1 MVITQDMMGGE
12 WEQAARHMRIELEGW
27 LEGRDIRTKLGLVDK
42 AAQAA
47 DRTPTKGALFAL
59 DQAVLELER
68 AVAQHEHRVSELRR
82 EAGYFVA
89 AVHQARALAANQP
102 NPKTPEELEAEETA
116 RLIALS
122 EIGLDRLGLL
132 YGIPE
137 PRSVRHR
144 K

>member
-1 MVITQDMMGGE
+1 MGITQDMMGGE
-12 WEQAARHMRIELEGW
+12 WEQAARHIRIELEGW
-27 LEGRDIRTKLGLVDK
+27 IHGHAVTLKVNRVRT
-42 AAQAA
+42 AAKAA

-68 AVAQHEHRVSELRR
+68 AIVQHEKRVSDLRR

-89 AVHQARALAANQP
+89 AVKQARALAADQP
-102 NPKTPEELEAEETA
+102 DPKTPEELEAEETA

-122 EIGLDRLGLL
+122 EIGLDRLGAL

-137 PRSVRHR
+137 PRAVRDR